1 MAKATILLVEDDP
14 EIRELLQ
21 FSLSREGWRVLCAED
36 GERGLELAG
45 SEDPD
50 CIVLDLMLPGVDG
63 FEVLRRLKASR
74 ARGGS
79 GRMPAVIVA
88 SARGEDSDVIAG
100 LELGA
105 LDYVVKPFSTKVL
118 AARIRS
124 ALRRSS
130 EAGIPSEAEGPSKA
144 LTILRSGDLSLDAP
158 RHRVRV
164 SGDEVELTATE
175 FSLLEFL
182 MRSPGRVYSR
192 SAIID
197 AVRGKDYPSTDRSV
211 DVQMLSLRRK
221 LGPAG
226 RMLKTV
232 RGVGYGFDAE

>member
-1 MAKATILLVEDDP
+1 MAKATVLLVEDDP

-21 FSLSREGWRVLCAED
+21 FSLSKEGWSVLCAED
-36 GERGLELAG
+36 GERGLELAE
-45 SEDPD
+45 SADPD
-50 CIVLDLMLPGVDG
+50 CIVLDLMLPGMDG

-74 ARGGS
+74 ARKGS
-79 GRMPAVIVA
+79 DRMPPVIVA
-88 SARGEDSDVIAG
+88 TARGEDSDVIAG

-124 ALRRSS
+124 LLRRSS
-130 EAGIPSEAEGPSKA
+130 EGETEAGSPR
-144 LTILRSGDLSLDAP
+144 ILRFRELSLDP
-158 RHRVRV
+158 GRHRAWV
-164 SGDEVELTATE
+164 GDDAAELTATE
-175 FSLLEFL
+175 FSLLAFL
-182 MRSPGRVYSR
+182 MGNPGRVYSR

-211 DVQMLSLRRK
+211 DVQVLSLRRK

-226 RMLKTV
+226 RLVKTV
-232 RGVGYGFDAE
+232 RGVGYSFDAE

>member
-21 FSLSREGWRVLCAED
+21 YSLSREGWDILCAED
-36 GERGLELAG
+36 GERGLELAE
-45 SEDPD
+45 STDPD
-50 CIVLDLMLPGVDG
+50 CLVLDLMLPGMDG
-63 FEVLRRLKASR
+63 FDVLRKLKAFWASR
-74 ARGGS
+74 GS
-79 GRMPAVIVA
+79 GRMPPVIVA
-88 SARGEDSDVIAG
+88 SAKGEDSDVIAG

-124 ALRRSS
+124 LLRRSAEFENPD
-130 EAGIPSEAEGPSKA
+130 EALP
-144 LTILRSGDLSLDAP
+144 ILRSGELSLDAS
-158 RHRVRV
+158 RHKV
-164 SGDEVELTATE
+164 SVSDGDVGLTATE

-182 MRSPGRVYSR
+182 MRNPGRVYSR

-221 LGPAG
+221 LGTAG

-232 RGVGYGFDAE
+232 RGVGYSFDAE